1 MTKWSRVK
9 ICWQES
15 KQAVADIPDRIVLKH
30 HRDLEG
36 ARHLIWYR
44 RGLVALLTV
53 FLVLGVGNVFGQR
66 PAGTTVDSPEASL
79 ELYAPT
85 KIRGGVFFEA
95 RFTITAHHEVKN
107 ALLQLSPGWQESLQM
122 NTIEPVPLAQGSR
135 DGDLLFTLGH
145 IPAGRKYRLFVQFQV
160 NATNVGRRNADVT
173 LYDGAKKLVHIHR
186 RLTVYP

>member
-1 MTKWSRVK
+1 
-9 ICWQES
+9 
-15 KQAVADIPDRIVLKH
+15 VADIPDRIVLKR

-36 ARHLIWYR
+36 RRNWIWYR
-44 RGLVALLTV
+44 RGLLLLLTA
-53 FLVLGVGNVFGQR
+53 FVLLGALNVFGQR
-66 PAGTTVDSPEASL
+66 PAGTTVDSSEASL

-85 KIRGGVFFEA
+85 KLRGGVFFEA
-95 RFTITAHHEVKN
+95 RFTITAHRDVKN

-135 DGDLLFTLGH
+135 NGDLLFTLGH
-145 IPAGRKYRLFVQFQV
+145 IPAGQKFRLFVQFQV

-173 LYDGAKKLVHIHR
+173 LYDGARNLVHIHR